1 MLHNYSVHLMHEVKA
16 VSLKRGCILVG
27 IGRGITGDI
36 QINDTDIQSPLKK
49 RYQELQN
56 KHMIAQLR
64 LDPSKIP

>member
-1 MLHNYSVHLMHEVKA
+1 MHEVKA

-56 KHMIAQLR
+56 KHMIA
-64 LDPSKIP
+64 